1 MMRKSE
7 EELTRRFKIDTSNL
21 TNFDLRTQNSQQ
33 FALRWAAFD
42 QITYYLN

>member
-7 EELTRRFKIDTSNL
+7 EKLTRRFQIDMSNL
-21 TNFDLRTQNSQQ
+21 TNFDLRTENSQQ

-42 QITYYLN
+42 QIIYCLN